1 LSIHILWNIMMKRM
15 DKKDYN
21 DANWVKV
28 DLHLHS
34 VEWIVLVF
42 YLVLIITQAHV
53 WTKGDRE
60 INDLIQDK
68 VFGLYPCNHVPE
80 HCEEANFDK

>member
-1 LSIHILWNIMMKRM
+1 MMKRM

-34 VEWIVLVF
+34 PKVDSFSLLSGIDLNSSTCLDKMEN
-42 YLVLIITQAHV
+42 
-53 WTKGDRE
+53 RE
-60 INDLIQDK
+60 INDLIYDK
-68 VFGLYPCNHVPE
+68 TFDLYPCNHVPE

>member
-1 LSIHILWNIMMKRM
+1 MMKRM

-53 WTKGDRE
+53 WTKG
-60 INDLIQDK
+60 
-68 VFGLYPCNHVPE
+68 G
-80 HCEEANFDK
+80 